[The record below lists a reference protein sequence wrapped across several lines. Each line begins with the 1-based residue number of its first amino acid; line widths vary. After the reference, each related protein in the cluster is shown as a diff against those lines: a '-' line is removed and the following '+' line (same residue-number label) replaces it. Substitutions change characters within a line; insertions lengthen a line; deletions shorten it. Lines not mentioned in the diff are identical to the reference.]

1 MSEAEAIAAVNEE
14 QRVHRGADEL
24 RVTLGECAT
33 ADGLRAEFARLNAK
47 TAAYESFDPIEI
59 EQSRV
64 ARHKRKFGEIFKMAR
79 VKKDATEDD
88 LRSALRDI
96 AMATDM
102 IFDGDVE
109 EDTLWMAK
117 QRLKRNQPLP
127 SEVTALDLDLS

>member
-1 MSEAEAIAAVNEE
+1 MSEAEAIAAAIEE
-14 QRVHRGADEL
+14 QRVHRGADTL

-33 ADGLRAEFARLNAK
+33 ADGLRVEFARLNAK
-47 TAAYESFDPIEI
+47 TAAYESFDPVEI

-64 ARHKRKFGEIFKMAR
+64 ARHKRKFGEIFNMAR
-79 VKKDATEDD
+79 VKRGATEAE

-102 IFDGDVE
+102 IFDADVE

-117 QRLKRNQPLP
+117 QRLKRQQPLP
-127 SEVTALDLDLS
+127 FEVTALDLDLS